1 MIKENQMLGKQSRVI
16 AFIGIV
22 LLIACRSE
30 APKGVYVEKPDIQG
44 EWEVVNAF
52 RNNTQ
57 TGTLDGAR
65 FLFTSS
71 IFSSNVPG
79 FIFGENNIGEYRVSS
94 DTIYTGIMRPSFFI
108 VNEVEENRLNI
119 STLIQGHSF
128 EFELERIEQNE

>member
-1 MIKENQMLGKQSRVI
+1 MLEKLFRVI

-22 LLIACRSE
+22 MLMACKSE
-30 APKGVYVEKPDIQG
+30 APKGVNIEKPDIQG
-44 EWEVVNAF
+44 EWEVINAY
-52 RNNTQ
+52 RNNAQ
-57 TGTLDGAR
+57 TGTLDGAK

-79 FIFGENNIGEYRVSS
+79 FIFGESNIGEYRVSS

-108 VNEVEENRLNI
+108 VNEVADNRLNI